1 MEYNNRYNDVYT
13 FTKQEDGNVLMEG
26 KFEWMRVGGDFIDPS
41 GGPFIKVGQMLSHII
56 YDGAAIIGPTVLLL
70 QDEFNVIV
78 ESFERVDTGY
88 LIKCKEH
95 EYDPNDTS
103 HLADS
108 KIIGGIIN
116 TTGE

>member
-56 YDGAAIIGPTVLLL
+56 YD
-70 QDEFNVIV
+70 DEFNVIV

>member
-1 MEYNNRYNDVYT
+1 MEFRNRYGDVYT
-13 FTKQEDGNVLMEG
+13 FTKQEDGNVLWEG
-26 KFEWMRVGGDFIDPS
+26 DFNHCRAGDDFIDPS
-41 GGPFIKVGQMLSHII
+41 GGPFIKIGQMLSHVI
-56 YDGAAIIGPTVLLL
+56 YGD
-70 QDEFNVIV
+70 DMNVIV

-103 HLADS
+103 HLADT

-116 TTGE
+116 TSYDE

>member
-26 KFEWMRVGGDFIDPS
+26 KFEWMRFGDDFIDPS

-56 YDGAAIIGPTVLLL
+56 YD
-70 QDEFNVIV
+70 DEFNVIV
-78 ESFERVDTGY
+78 ESFERVDNGY

-116 TTGE
+116 TTE

>member
-56 YDGAAIIGPTVLLL
+56 YD
-70 QDEFNVIV
+70 DEFNVIV

-95 EYDPNDTS
+95 EYDPSDTS

>member
-13 FTKQEDGNVLMEG
+13 FTKQEDGSVLMEG
-26 KFEWMRVGGDFIDPS
+26 KFEWMRAGGDFIDPS

-56 YDGAAIIGPTVLLL
+56 YD
-70 QDEFNVIV
+70 DEFNVIV